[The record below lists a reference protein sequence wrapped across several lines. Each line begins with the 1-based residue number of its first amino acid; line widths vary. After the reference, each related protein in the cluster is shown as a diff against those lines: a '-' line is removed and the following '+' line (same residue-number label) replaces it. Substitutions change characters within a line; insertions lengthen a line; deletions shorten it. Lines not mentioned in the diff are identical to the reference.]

1 MILEMLT
8 FLNFI
13 IFLCLIKRF
22 KTYFKTRSLKSLFFT
37 TFVVKNWTLIC
48 KISTTKFA
56 AWCFLFHPWGLKGM
70 YWGTVL
76 ISGVLFWWFFCMQC
90 WHYLDSLRSVLK
102 SHDGVCS
109 LFNPLVNYD
118 IWNRKIKFIWSS
130 HESTP
135 LSLRVIS
142 IFFSNSITL
151 ELNIK
156 VRRIKEMITNWRSSW
171 LLHKFS
177 LLAH

>member
-109 LFNPLVNYD
+109 LFNPLVNLKQENQ
-118 IWNRKIKFIWSS
+118 IHLKFPWIY
-130 HESTP
+130 
-135 LSLRVIS
+135 SLITKS
-142 IFFSNSITL
+142 DKHLFSNSITL

-156 VRRIKEMITNWRSSW
+156 VIRIKEMITNWRSSW